1 MSEDNQ
7 TSETEE
13 VESVETFNLSQFI
26 TPQKEVKERSKDD
39 NETVKAQTDDVIKHE
54 INDSSLEIPHEIPPK
69 AGQKYWLSS
78 EAKKKKNE
86 YMRTRYIQKK
96 EALQHLR
103 EHQIHPRD
111 IKIFNVNGKVLVRH
125 LETEAD
131 YVRMID
137 DAFGTLVDNCLLT
150 NYEWVSQ

>member
-1 MSEDNQ
+1 MTDNSQ
-7 TSETEE
+7 TDETEE
-13 VESVETFNLSQFI
+13 VESVNLSQFVAPHKDAI
-26 TPQKEVKERSKDD
+26 QLSKEG
-39 NETVKAQTDDVIKHE
+39 NETVKAQTDDDIKQ
-54 INDSSLEIPHEIPPK
+54 DSSLEIPPK

-86 YMRTRYIQKK
+86 YMRGYYIKQK

-137 DAFGTLVDNCLLT
+137 DAFGTLVDNRLLT
-150 NYEWVSQ
+150 DYEWVSQ

>member
-1 MSEDNQ
+1 MTDNEQ

-13 VESVETFNLSQFI
+13 VESVESFNLSQFI
-26 TPQKEVKERSKDD
+26 APHTAVKELSKER
-39 NETVKAQTDDVIKHE
+39 NETVKPQTNDVIKPE
-54 INDSSLEIPHEIPPK
+54 INDSSLETPKEVPPK

-86 YMRTRYIQKK
+86 YMRSYYIKQK

-137 DAFGTLVDNCLLT
+137 DAFGTLVDNRLLT
-150 NYEWVSQ
+150 DYEWA

>member
-1 MSEDNQ
+1 MTDNEQ

-86 YMRTRYIQKK
+86 YMRGYYIKQK

-137 DAFGTLVDNCLLT
+137 DAFGTLVDNRLLT
-150 NYEWVSQ
+150 DYEWA

>member
-1 MSEDNQ
+1 MADNEQ

-26 TPQKEVKERSKDD
+26 TPHTDSNKDVKERSKDD

-54 INDSSLEIPHEIPPK
+54 INDSSLEIPPK

-86 YMRTRYIQKK
+86 YMRARYIQKK

-103 EHQIHPRD
+103 EHQIHARD

-137 DAFGTLVDNCLLT
+137 DAFGTLVDNRLLT
-150 NYEWVSQ
+150 DYEWVSQ

>member
-1 MSEDNQ
+1 MTDNEQ

-13 VESVETFNLSQFI
+13 VESVESFTLSQFI
-26 TPQKEVKERSKDD
+26 APKNDVKEVQNNG
-39 NETVKAQTDDVIKHE
+39 NEAVRHDEAPQEKPVE
-54 INDSSLEIPHEIPPK
+54 VPPK

-86 YMRTRYIQKK
+86 YMRSYYIKQK

-137 DAFGTLVDNCLLT
+137 DAFGTLVDNRLLT
-150 NYEWVSQ
+150 DYEWA

>member
-1 MSEDNQ
+1 MSDDNQ

-26 TPQKEVKERSKDD
+26 TPQAVGNKDVKEVQNNG
-39 NETVKAQTDDVIKHE
+39 NEAVRHDEAPQEKPVE
-54 INDSSLEIPHEIPPK
+54 VPPK

-86 YMRTRYIQKK
+86 YMRSYYIKQK

-137 DAFGTLVDNCLLT
+137 DAFGTLV
-150 NYEWVSQ
+150 

>member
-1 MSEDNQ
+1 MTDNEQ

-86 YMRTRYIQKK
+86 YMRGYYM
-96 EALQHLR
+96 
-103 EHQIHPRD
+103 IHPRD

-137 DAFGTLVDNCLLT
+137 DAFGTLVDNRLLT
-150 NYEWVSQ
+150 DYEWVSQ